1 MNFNQN
7 FIKKEADLRNS
18 EIKISEISESLKLE
32 KEAILSQ
39 TEILNQ
45 LKTELAKT
53 SAESNAQIQK
63 IAEQNELNQKQN
75 NEIKDLQ
82 NEKNNLI
89 ALKSELSA
97 QNESLQKLLDSQKE
111 EIVKIQEEA
120 KLQFENLANKILEEK
135 TEKFTT
141 LNQNNLKT
149 ILEPFQEKISELKNR
164 VNEAYEKEN
173 KERFSL
179 AEKVKELAELNQQ
192 ISEDAKKLTRALKGE
207 SKTQGNWGEMIL
219 ESILEKSGLVK
230 GREYFLEH
238 QLTDEN
244 NKVIFSEFSGKKM
257 RPDAVIKYPDERN
270 VIIDSKVSLTAFT
283 ELVDETDSEVYA
295 TKLNQHLASVKNHIQ
310 QLSQKAYDD
319 YGKSLDFVMMF
330 IPSEPAYIAA
340 MQADS
345 NLWNYAYER
354 RILLLN
360 PSNLI
365 TSLKLIADLWKR
377 EYQSRNAMEIA
388 ERGAKLYDKFVGFV
402 ENLEKIGKN
411 IDNAKN
417 SYNDAYKQLSTG
429 NDNLIVQKLTKNEA
443 AIGIFGYSF
452 LAENKDKVLGIT
464 VDNISPT
471 VETIASGKY
480 PVARSMYFYI
490 KNQHSKDVPA
500 LKEYTNLFMSEK
512 MIGDDGILSELGLI
526 PLTSDVRSK
535 ARNKVLN
542 SEKLTIEELK
552 H

>member
-1 MNFNQN
+1 MEMTYLIIG
-7 FIKKEADLRNS
+7 FIAGGILGAVILYFAQKSSTVSRNS
-18 EIKISEISESLKLE
+18 YDELNNLHIKNSSDLENSNQKIQELTQNISREKEINAQQSDLLNDLKNEFAKISAEHASLNTQFSEQ
-32 KEAILSQ
+32 KEF
-39 TEILNQ
+39 
-45 LKTELAKT
+45 
-53 SAESNAQIQK
+53 SA
-63 IAEQNELNQKQN
+63 KQN
-75 NEIKDLQ
+75 LQ
-82 NEKNNLI
+82 IENLLTEKQTLFAKN
-89 ALKSELSA
+89 SELSA
-97 QNESLQKLLDSQKE
+97 INESLQKSLQTQKE
-111 EIVKIQEEA
+111 EIAKIQEES

-149 ILEPFQEKISELKNR
+149 ILEPFQERIVELKNR

-238 QLTDEN
+238 ELRDED
-244 NKVIFSEFSGKKM
+244 NKALFSEFSGKKM

-283 ELVDETDSEVYA
+283 ELVDETDQDVYLM
-295 TKLNQHLASVKNHIQ
+295 KLNQHLSSIKNHIT

-340 MQADS
+340 MQADQ
-345 NLWNYAYER
+345 NLWNFAYER

-377 EYQSRNAMEIA
+377 EYQNRNSMEIA
-388 ERGAKLYDKFVGFV
+388 ERGAKLYDKFVGFI
-402 ENLEKIGKN
+402 ENLEKVGKN
-411 IDNAKN
+411 LDQAKN
-417 SYNDAYKQLSTG
+417 VYNDAYKQLSTG
-429 NDNLIVQKLTKNEA
+429 NDNLVIQTQKLK
-443 AIGIFGYSF
+443 S
-452 LAENKDKVLGIT
+452 LGIKNKK
-464 VDNISPT
+464 DLPQSL
-471 VETIASGKY
+471 VENSQT
-480 PVARSMYFYI
+480 
-490 KNQHSKDVPA
+490 A
-500 LKEYTNLFMSEK
+500 LENL
-512 MIGDDGILSELGLI
+512 
-526 PLTSDVRSK
+526 
-535 ARNKVLN
+535 
-542 SEKLTIEELK
+542 EE
-552 H
+552 